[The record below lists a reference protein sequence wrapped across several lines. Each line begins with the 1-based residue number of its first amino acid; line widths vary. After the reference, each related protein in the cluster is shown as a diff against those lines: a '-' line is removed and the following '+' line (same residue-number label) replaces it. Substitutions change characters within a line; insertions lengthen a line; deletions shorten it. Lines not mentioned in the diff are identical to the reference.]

1 MVVIDYLQEKVGPDT
16 VVRSDLVLVDAN
28 WASDERDRKSMSG
41 YTVFLYGSFIAWFCV
56 KQKLVSLSLT
66 ESKYMGLTHVL
77 KELSI
82 PCLFLLESNNQAS
95 LKVTSS
101 ITQCPTWNI
110 LTSAIISFASI
121 YILTISLHIEYLP
134 SIWQLIC
141 SQSFSQ
147 LLCIQNFFFFWVW
160 YLDRD
165 I

>member
-1 MVVIDYLQEKVGPDT
+1 
-16 VVRSDLVLVDAN
+16 
-28 WASDERDRKSMSG
+28 MSG

-101 ITQCPTWNI
+101 ITQCPT
-110 LTSAIISFASI
+110 
-121 YILTISLHIEYLP
+121 
-134 SIWQLIC
+134 
-141 SQSFSQ
+141 
-147 LLCIQNFFFFWVW
+147 
-160 YLDRD
+160 
-165 I
+165 